1 MTDNVVSGADT
12 ASTIGLEAVI
22 IGLGGTLAVAAE
34 PSGAGALAMAFVS
47 PVAVMNIRSW
57 APFQEADDKWTG
69 LAEEFSA
76 LAGRLSRLHGEV
88 DGLWKGG
95 GAEVFKNF
103 LTTKVVEPLDAL
115 KELAITTSSGC
126 NTVADG
132 LETLFWAWS
141 VGTGLAIVGCIA
153 ANTAGPAGPA
163 FKWAII
169 GSWAAFV
176 TAIITAI
183 VGLMQAMRGA
193 NSAIG
198 TAVAQLKRGFEL
210 TGDKVDAESAR
221 IGDRYR
227 EIVSDPESWNKEI
240 VVPGN

>member
-1 MTDNVVSGADT
+1 MGENVVSGADQ
-12 ASTIGLEAVI
+12 AATIALEAVI

-34 PSGAGALAMAFVS
+34 PSGAGALAMAFVT
-47 PVAVMNIRSW
+47 PVAVMNVRSW

-69 LAEEFSA
+69 LAEEFSE
-76 LAGRLSRLHGEV
+76 LAGKLSRLNGEV
-88 DGLWKGG
+88 DGIWKGTG
-95 GAEVFKNF
+95 SEVFKNF

-115 KELAITTSSGC
+115 QKLAITTSSGC

-153 ANTAGPAGPA
+153 ANAGGPAGPA

-176 TAIITAI
+176 LGIITAI
-183 VGLMQAMRGA
+183 VGLMQGMRGA

-210 TGDKVDAESAR
+210 TGEKVDAESAK

-227 EIVSDPESWNKEI
+227 DIVSNPENWNKEP
-240 VVPGN
+240 VT